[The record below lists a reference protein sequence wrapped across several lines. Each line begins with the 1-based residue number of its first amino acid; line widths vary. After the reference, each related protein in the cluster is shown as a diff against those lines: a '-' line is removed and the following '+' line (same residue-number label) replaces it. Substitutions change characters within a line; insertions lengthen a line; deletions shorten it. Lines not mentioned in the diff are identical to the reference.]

1 MLYFGSVFVFLEFY
15 PIGFH
20 EILETDWTTDHVLCV
35 HILFK
40 YESSWG
46 YSVIDIPVTFT
57 LNHGNFQQ
65 YLIEHLIS
73 RIFFVFI
80 VDLIF
85 LWCFSVVYIFF
96 QKSLTLFCTLSPF
109 CYVSIMTVIGTHSLA
124 MFIVLHCSISLRY
137 FICIKDAYKEHIIL
151 GLWRR
156 NIFRNMEYKKLF
168 FFQCTCN

>member
-1 MLYFGSVFVFLEFY
+1 MFFACTYCLYTSPVEC
-15 PIGFH
+15 
-20 EILETDWTTDHVLCV
+20 ILSL
-35 HILFK
+35 I
-40 YESSWG
+40 Y
-46 YSVIDIPVTFT
+46 
-57 LNHGNFQQ
+57 Q
-65 YLIEHLIS
+65 YLLPLTMAVFSNIWLNIWYPE
-73 RIFFVFI
+73 FF
-80 VDLIF
+80 
-85 LWCFSVVYIFF
+85 CFYRRFDFSLMFQCCFYFF

-156 NIFRNMEYKKLF
+156 NIFRNMEHKKLF